1 MLVLIFATAA
11 LAIAGLSKG
20 LVGLGLPPIA
30 MGLLVII
37 MPAVD
42 AAAIMVVPA
51 LLTNIWQG
59 LRGPALGAL
68 LSRFWLMLV
77 LTGVATLV
85 FAGALVRFGEAAIAV
100 LGGLLILY
108 GAYGLRSPRI
118 VLPAQTERWA
128 APVSGVAT
136 GVVTAFTGVSSM
148 PSVPFL
154 QSVGL
159 ERDAFIQAMG
169 LSFSV
174 SGLGLLAGLGLSGGL
189 AGASVNVIGLA
200 TCAAFAGMAVGARL
214 RQRFDEVLFRKL
226 ILWVLVALGAYLLI
240 AQAS

>member
-1 MLVLIFATAA
+1 MFELFFAAAA

-59 LRGPALGAL
+59 VRGPALAAL
-68 LSRFWLMLV
+68 LSRFWLMLF
-77 LTGVATLV
+77 LTGALTLA
-85 FAGALVRFGEAAIAV
+85 FAGALARFGEVAIAV
-100 LGGLLILY
+100 LGLLLIVY
-108 GAYGLRSPRI
+108 GAYGLRSPKI
-118 VLPAQTERWA
+118 VLSARTERWA
-128 APVSGVAT
+128 APISGAAT

-174 SGLGLLAGLGLSGGL
+174 SALCLLAALGLSGGL

-200 TCAAFAGMAVGARL
+200 TCSAFAGMAVGARL
-214 RQRFDEVLFRKL
+214 RQRLDEVLFRKL
-226 ILWVLVALGAYLLI
+226 ILWVLIALGAYLLL
-240 AQAS
+240 S